1 MVIFLFTSV
10 LFLGLVAI
18 GIYFWQKPA
27 KPQSL
32 PLPPDP
38 PPTGLF
44 SETTLIVEEAIPEN
58 NGHADM
64 LLRAKEGELKVLSE
78 ASGLAVYSDVLDSLV
93 SHAATEP
100 KLLSL
105 ASYVKQNKLP
115 VNKALAD
122 AMLRSWQAA
131 PNRQSTPKMLHFAAL
146 TDDADIYRNAVETAM
161 SYWRNGQLNDISTI
175 ELQALFNGEF
185 WVLSSGVRNSG
196 NGFILKRTLSSAR
209 RELEGTVPPTTE

>member
-1 MVIFLFTSV
+1 MVIFLITSV
-10 LFLGLVAI
+10 LILGLVAI

-38 PPTGLF
+38 PPAGLF
-44 SETTLIVEEAIPEN
+44 SENYPVAIEAVPEN
-58 NGHADM
+58 NRHADM
-64 LLRAKEGELKVLSE
+64 LLRATTGELKVLLE
-78 ASGLAVYSDVLDSLV
+78 ASSLPIYSDVLDSLV
-93 SHAATEP
+93 THATTEP

-122 AMLRSWQAA
+122 AILRSWQSA
-131 PNRQSTPKMLHFAAL
+131 PSRQSTPEMLHFAAL
-146 TDDADIYRNAVETAM
+146 TDNAEIYRNAVETAM
-161 SYWRNGQLNDISTI
+161 NYWRDGKINDISTT

-209 RELEGTVPPTTE
+209 RELEGTTNN

>member
-1 MVIFLFTSV
+1 MVIFLITSV
-10 LFLGLVAI
+10 LILGLAAI
-18 GIYFWQKPA
+18 GIYFWQKPS
-27 KPQSL
+27 KPQSTS
-32 PLPPDP
+32 LPPDP
-38 PPTGLF
+38 RPAALF
-44 SETTLIVEEAIPEN
+44 SETTPVVVEAIPEN
-58 NGHADM
+58 NGHADL

-78 ASGLAVYSDVLDSLV
+78 AKGHAVYSDVLNSLV
-93 SHAATEP
+93 THAATEP

-131 PNRQSTPKMLHFAAL
+131 PSRQSTPKMLHFAAL
-146 TDDADIYRNAVETAM
+146 TDDAAIYRNAVEAAM
-161 SYWRNGQLNDISTI
+161 NYWRNGKLNDISTT

-209 RELEGTVPPTTE
+209 RELEGTTNN